1 MLILLY
7 SILYN
12 YPNTNTTLRT
22 SGLSV
27 AQVVSKLPI
36 HFASIEKF
44 DTSRSIAGIDIFY
57 WYRPSLVAIRSHDS
71 SMTAVGSDETNEDS
85 MNPQSFDNSG
95 TCTDGP
101 VRRKRGPY
109 IKLYNLNPED
119 ESYNAT
125 IPRTTKWRRVCCD
138 RDKETS
144 DDQTSTT
151 EQDEE
156 LQSQCSSS
164 LQNEDQDL
172 SGANIFINTSAYSRP
187 FIILGSVIKI
197 EFNNLYILMVLQM
210 IAMMIMAK
218 SRWICPVSRWKWK

>member
-1 MLILLY
+1 MGFVFF
-7 SILYN
+7 
-12 YPNTNTTLRT
+12 LR
-22 SGLSV
+22 SEINS
-27 AQVVSKLPI
+27 
-36 HFASIEKF
+36 
-44 DTSRSIAGIDIFY
+44 
-57 WYRPSLVAIRSHDS
+57 VAIRSHEG
-71 SMTAVGSDETNEDS
+71 SMAAVSSDETNEDS

-109 IKLYNLNPED
+109 KLYNLNPED
-119 ESYNAT
+119 ERYNAT

-138 RDKETS
+138 RDEETS

-172 SGANIFINTSAYSRP
+172 SGASIFINTSAYSRP

-210 IAMMIMAK
+210 IVMMIMAK
-218 SRWICPVSRWKWK
+218 IPMDMPSVTMEVEMTTKS